1 MGLILASKSP
11 RRRELLALL
20 GVEFKVITEDIDE
33 AIDSSVPVI
42 DEIKRLSF
50 EKALAVKN
58 EALEDDII
66 IAADT
71 VVALGN
77 RIFGKPKS
85 EEDAKAMLETLSG
98 KTHNVITGITVIKG
112 KKTDTRAVE
121 TQVTFRDLSETE
133 ISAYIKTG
141 DPFDKAGAYALQGI
155 STIFVRSISG
165 DHFNVYGLPVSTLA
179 DMLRGFGVKIL
190 DECMEDTNA

>member
-98 KTHNVITGITVIKG
+98 RTHNVITGITVIKG

-155 STIFVRSISG
+155 STIFVHSISG

>member
-11 RRRELLALL
+11 RRRELLALF